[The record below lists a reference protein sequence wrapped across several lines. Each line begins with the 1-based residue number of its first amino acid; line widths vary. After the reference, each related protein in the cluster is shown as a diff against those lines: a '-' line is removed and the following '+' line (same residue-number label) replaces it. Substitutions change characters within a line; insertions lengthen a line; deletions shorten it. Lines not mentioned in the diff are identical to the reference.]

1 MEHINKKTEKYKI
14 YSVVYIRE
22 DGQEFVDYIA
32 ADKIGNAFKL
42 IKMFKV
48 NVNFSSF
55 KELSREEA
63 ENNAPN
69 FSEFVKRGE
78 KLSIDGTW
86 FLGSRKLER
95 KIDSIVGN

>member
-1 MEHINKKTEKYKI
+1 MYRKKYIEVLVIYYMEHINKKTEKYKI

-55 KELSREEA
+55 NLFDTDKLCLY
-63 ENNAPN
+63 
-69 FSEFVKRGE
+69 FSISNGVLTF
-78 KLSIDGTW
+78 D
-86 FLGSRKLER
+86 FL
-95 KIDSIVGN
+95 